1 MLDSTLV
8 MVTTEFGR
16 TPKVNQ
22 SNGRDH
28 WARVYSMLLAG
39 GGITRGQI
47 YGASDATSSEPA
59 RDAVMLEDF
68 LATVY
73 HQLGIDSNAEL
84 PAFGGTRPI
93 EIVNGGKVVKG
104 ILS

>member
-1 MLDSTLV
+1 
-8 MVTTEFGR
+8 
-16 TPKVNQ
+16 
-22 SNGRDH
+22 
-28 WARVYSMLLAG
+28 MLLAG

-93 EIVNGGKVVKG
+93 EIVNGGNVVKG